1 MTKDMK
7 VNLAI
12 LVSFLTI
19 MSMVV
24 AGGIAFGTVKE
35 GIQAQD
41 EKIKAMQ
48 YRADELAKQTY
59 EINAKISEVATD
71 LRWIR
76 IVIEEYAKST
86 KVQAELS
93 SDRLEAVK

>member
-1 MTKDMK
+1 MSKDMK

-19 MSMVV
+19 ISFVV
-24 AGGIAFGTVKE
+24 AGGIAFGVVKE
-35 GIQAQD
+35 GITAQD

-59 EINAKISEVATD
+59 EINGKITEVATD

-86 KVQAELS
+86 KVQAELNK
-93 SDRLEAVK
+93 DRG

>member
-1 MTKDMK
+1 MGKGMK
-7 VNLAI
+7 INLAI

-19 MSMVV
+19 ISMVV

-59 EINAKISEVATD
+59 EINGKITEVATD

-86 KVQAELS
+86 KVQAELN
-93 SDRLEAVK
+93 SDRQVAVK